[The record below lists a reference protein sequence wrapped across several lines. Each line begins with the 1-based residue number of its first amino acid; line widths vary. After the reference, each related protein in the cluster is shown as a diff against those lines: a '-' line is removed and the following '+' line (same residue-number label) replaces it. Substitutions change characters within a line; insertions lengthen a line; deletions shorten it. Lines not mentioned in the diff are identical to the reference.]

1 MCEDKATVRYV
12 EMRQWAVAPYGRI
25 TVVDAKLGGCAL
37 RRAQPP
43 LTQKTS
49 DHAPL
54 EMLALIWAEPRDD
67 GGLRAWALV
76 V

>member
-25 TVVDAKLGGCAL
+25 TVVDAKLGGCGL

-43 LTQKTS
+43 LTQKNPPT
-49 DHAPL
+49 
-54 EMLALIWAEPRDD
+54 MLRLKCWH
-67 GGLRAWALV
+67 
-76 V
+76 